1 MAVLTMKQLL
11 EAGVHFGHQ
20 TRRWDPRMKPY
31 IFTARNGIYIID
43 LQKTLQMFEIAYN
56 FVRDQVAEGAKVL
69 FVGTKKQAKETIET
83 EATRCGMFYVSHRWL
98 GGTLTNFATIRRSVE
113 KLKELETM
121 RDGGF
126 FQNLTKKEAIKLNR
140 KIEKLERNLKGIKD
154 MEKLPDIIWIVD
166 PRKEYIAVREA
177 RKVGI
182 PIVAIVDT
190 NCNPDEID
198 YVIPGNDDAIRAV
211 KLLTSKIADAVIEG
225 QHLYMEKVGMEMA
238 AQEEAAAEA
247 QEEVK
252 EEAAVAEEATEETK
266 EAASEEVEDIEEEF
280 EEYEEDWEE

>member
-20 TRRWDPRMKPY
+20 TRRWDPKMKPY

-43 LQKTLQMFEIAYN
+43 LQKTLQMFEVAYN

-69 FVGTKKQAKETIET
+69 FVGTKKQAKETIEQ

-113 KLKELETM
+113 KLRELETM

-140 KIEKLERNLKGIKD
+140 KIEKLDRNLRGIKD
-154 MEKLPDIIWIVD
+154 MDELPNILWVVD

-177 RKVGI
+177 RKMGI

-190 NCNPDEID
+190 NCDPDEID
-198 YVIPGNDDAIRAV
+198 YIIPGNDDAIRAV
-211 KLLTSKIADAVIEG
+211 RLLTSKIADAIIEG
-225 QHLYMEKVGMEMA
+225 QHLYMEKVGLEMA
-238 AQEEAAAEA
+238 AQEEVATEVP
-247 QEEVK
+247 EET
-252 EEAAVAEEATEETK
+252 AVAESSDVGEIETQ
-266 EAASEEVEDIEEEF
+266 EGTAVEVPEEEEKF

>member
-98 GGTLTNFATIRRSVE
+98 GGTLTNFSTIRRSVE

-154 MEKLPDIIWIVD
+154 MEELPDILWVVD

-177 RKVGI
+177 RKMGI

-190 NCNPDEID
+190 NCNPEDID

-225 QHLYMEKVGMEMA
+225 QHLYMEKVGLEMA
-238 AQEEAAAEA
+238 AQEEA
-247 QEEVK
+247 K
-252 EEAAVAEEATEETK
+252 EEAGTPEEAPEKVEE
-266 EAASEEVEDIEEEF
+266 APSAEEVEEIEEEY

>member
-83 EATRCGMFYVSHRWL
+83 EASRCGMFYVSHRWL
-98 GGTLTNFATIRRSVE
+98 GGTLTNFSTIRRSVE

-154 MEKLPDIIWIVD
+154 MEELPDILWVVD

-177 RKVGI
+177 RKMGI

-190 NCNPDEID
+190 NCNPEDID

-225 QHLYMEKVGMEMA
+225 QHLYMEKVGLEMA
-238 AQEEAAAEA
+238 AQEEA
-247 QEEVK
+247 K
-252 EEAAVAEEATEETK
+252 EEAVTPEEAPEKVEE
-266 EAASEEVEDIEEEF
+266 APSAEEVEEIEEEY